1 MSGDGLNTASGAGKT
16 TTSTTILFSHSC
28 RCGSEYIVSA
38 DELVDDDDDDDDS
51 NDTDDPTSQ
60 GQREHLV
67 ECQGCSEV
75 AQIVWRD
82 DDNDDE
88 SEGSNVDADDQG

>member
-28 RCGSEYIVSA
+28 RCGSEYLVSA
-38 DELVDDDDDDDDS
+38 DELVDDDDDG
-51 NDTDDPTSQ
+51 NETNGPTSQ

-88 SEGSNVDADDQG
+88 SEGNNVDADDQG